1 MNSFGTIF
9 RVTIWGESHGSQIG
23 VSIDGIP
30 AGIPLTE
37 SDFDADL
44 GLRRAGKKGTT
55 PRIESDVPH
64 IVSGVFEGK
73 TSGSPLTIIFFN
85 ENAHSDEYTD
95 LRVQPRPSHAD
106 FSAAVKHG
114 GHNDYRGAG
123 HFSGR
128 ITIGMVAAGVVAKK
142 ILGEEVLFR
151 TSLVEVG
158 GVKDESKFSEIIAD
172 AAAKH
177 DSVGGVV
184 CSEVSG
190 IEAGLGEPFFDSVES
205 VAAHLLFAIPGIK
218 GVEFGS
224 GFEGAK
230 LLGSEN
236 NDCFIDANGR
246 TATNNA
252 GGVNGGITNGN
263 PVVVRVA
270 FKPTPTISRPQ
281 MTFDFSRGEVA
292 ELVIKGRHD
301 ICIALR
307 AGVVVEAAMA
317 IALADL
323 KLRG

>member
-1 MNSFGTIF
+1 MNSFGNIF
-9 RVTIWGESHGSQIG
+9 RVSIWGESHGSQIG
-23 VSIDGIP
+23 VSVDGIP

-55 PRIESDVPH
+55 PRVESDVPH

-85 ENAHSDEYTD
+85 ENANSDEYTD
-95 LRVQPRPSHAD
+95 LRAHPRPSHAD
-106 FSAAVKHG
+106 FTAAAKHSG
-114 GHNDYRGAG
+114 SNDYRGAG

-128 ITIGMVAAGVVAKK
+128 ITIGLVAAGVIAKK
-142 ILGEEVLFR
+142 ILGDKVTFN

-158 GVKDESKFSEIIAD
+158 GERDSEKFSALIAKV
-172 AAAKH
+172 AAEH

-184 CSEVSG
+184 RTEVVG
-190 IEAGLGEPFFDSVES
+190 VPAGWGEPFFDSVES

-236 NDCFIDANGR
+236 NDCFIDEFGT

-270 FKPTPTISRPQ
+270 FKPTPTIGRPQ
-281 MTFDFSRGEVA
+281 MTFDFTRGEVA